1 MSKIAAKMT
10 TNPMMVNPFKA
21 LPFWE
26 EEGVGASYGGEK
38 IDEGVTK
45 GTPGGDSEGARGGD
59 GGESTVVGEWDG
71 ACTNYRHVKPT
82 TTPPLHSNHHQLPTN
97 SFNQPKIEEP

>member
-38 IDEGVTK
+38 IDEG
-45 GTPGGDSEGARGGD
+45 S
-59 GGESTVVGEWDG
+59 
-71 ACTNYRHVKPT
+71 
-82 TTPPLHSNHHQLPTN
+82 
-97 SFNQPKIEEP
+97 I